1 MVSEMVKRERPR
13 MDYKTRSTPLLVA
26 PRRRSLTAPP
36 LSLHRL
42 YQASA
47 LEASAAAHR
56 DPWVSDDL

>member
-26 PRRRSLTAPP
+26 PRRRSLTTPP
-36 LSLHRL
+36 FSLHRL

-47 LEASAAAHR
+47 LKAGAAAH
-56 DPWVSDDL
+56 